1 MVLQVYAQAS
11 QELNIK
17 IIVLLTPEMYQSANI
32 IPISQIWF
40 GRIKF
45 ENIYQGFV
53 IGSENI
59 CSIQQTNRRKA
70 WLLWWIMHIAYGTN

>member
-32 IPISQIWF
+32 IHISQI
-40 GRIKF
+40 
-45 ENIYQGFV
+45 
-53 IGSENI
+53 
-59 CSIQQTNRRKA
+59 
-70 WLLWWIMHIAYGTN
+70 